1 VDEMMVGVPQ
11 AERYEMLAG
20 NMVRI
25 YGLPQSRVT

>member
-1 VDEMMVGVPQ
+1 MVGVPQ

-25 YGLPQSRVT
+25 YGLPQSRKL

>member
-1 VDEMMVGVPQ
+1 MIGVPQ

-25 YGLPQSRVT
+25 YGLPQALAR

>member
-1 VDEMMVGVPQ
+1 VPQ

-25 YGLPQSRVT
+25 YGLPQSRKL